1 MAAKFIQI
9 GEPAHDAERQALRF
23 LVDGLPESFTVYGNA
38 WLVERTGVIYEL
50 DAVVVAPHAVFVVEI
65 KSYRG
70 RIEGTDNDWWL
81 PEKIRSPLKLNRITS
96 QVLKSHLKHA
106 SYQAGQVWTEGLVFL
121 SATTDVGVRG
131 PASNDRVHTKKTIL
145 AALQD
150 ADFMKRLSGGRA
162 LTPSSSAERELLE
175 LFTGVQAASGKGG
188 ARPVRRVREY
198 EVVET
203 LDHHDTFTELLGRNT
218 LSGAERVLRIYS
230 TPPLST
236 QVQRDRIAERARWEA
251 QVLGRLGRSEGVL
264 TAEQPFSDESGIV
277 LPLEHFKGIT
287 LTTWVERYGPDA
299 RGKEKADL
307 RVRTELWMRIAQT
320 IDEAH
325 RQGVVH
331 RLLRP
336 DVVLVEDKQE
346 PTEVRVTGF
355 DLAKQM
361 TSDATIALSTI
372 HDDRLVYAAP
382 EVVTAF
388 SSAEPAS
395 DQFSLGAMLALVLTG
410 KPLFE
415 NTRQLMAARRL
426 MRRVRD
432 ISQRLPLSLDEAV
445 ARMVELRATDR
456 YPSLVEAIEAVRVGR
471 DPSPRV
477 QQALIPN
484 VTRAPL
490 DAENLQAGTRI
501 GSDYEIVTRLG
512 QGGMAVV
519 YAARHLV
526 SGRTRAL
533 KIARS
538 DDAAEEALRGEY
550 QVLTGLDH
558 PNIVRVIDLTKMV
571 EGRLTLVMERV
582 SGMNLRQWLAQNAA
596 PEPTAQRRL
605 AEDLIAGL
613 DYLEQKSVTHKDLKP
628 DNLLV
633 GDGRSASGGT
643 GDGQLTIIDF
653 SLAGMPED
661 APYGGTA
668 LYRDPA
674 SARWTHATDRFA
686 AALCL
691 FELYAGRHAFEGR
704 VPEPGQS
711 PIVNDDDIQPSG
723 LAAFFRKALDPVPE
737 KRFPSARAMRE
748 ALLVALGEDATAS
761 SSVPP
766 PKQIDVTTPLR
777 TSGLSTR
784 AINALA
790 RCQVHTVGQLL
801 ALPAAQV
808 RAIHAIGTKTA
819 NDIIAFQ
826 ETLLG
831 RGLEGTQAS
840 GTLEPPLLPDLCD
853 SPEPVQKL
861 ALGESMRS
869 ALAAGGL
876 PTVGAVAAATRST
889 LLGLPG
895 IGRKKLAE
903 VVEALYQ
910 FRAATDGKAQRDDGA
925 HTLDRIWELATRP
938 LTPEQ
943 RIAVER
949 VIGITGEPE
958 TQEQIAED
966 LGSNQPKISH
976 DLSKGLE
983 RIDLSALADLAGAFD
998 AVVDGF
1004 GGIVR
1009 LDEIGERFESE
1020 WPAGVVTG
1028 EGIVRVLVRVTPGRA
1043 HIFEVDGAEQPL
1055 LARPIFDRETV
1066 KAFAAEVVRL
1076 AGQWPPVEPDTARRT
1091 LAGLLPHFDGD
1102 PLALGVRICEDVEL
1116 AETGHLF
1123 IGPVDP
1129 KHSIGFVIDQT
1140 RDPIALDDLAAR
1152 VRRTFGP
1159 HTPYPDPDHLLEILR
1174 DLDCRV
1180 QGALVLPGRAGSIV
1194 AAQPLASDGLPSS
1207 LGAERSPEL
1216 VVRDMLKEAAGS
1228 RGFRMLVT
1236 PPEGHAEIG
1245 RSVAAAL
1252 QTVGDHGAKWVSFD
1266 DAFFGEHAADIKSLE
1281 RAERFVAQREA
1292 LTEAAEQTLFNLL
1305 EEHGRAGNVIVLG
1318 DTALFGLCEALDLPR
1333 RLYDETLSGS
1343 RGFWILVVPGVIHN
1357 RQPRFNEGP
1366 AMWHLEGATL
1376 PLLNPLP
1383 PVAAHL
1389 STTG

>member
-9 GEPAHDAERQALRF
+9 GEAAHDAERQAIRF
-23 LVDGLPESFTVYGNA
+23 LVEGLPETFTVYGNA
-38 WLVERTGVIYEL
+38 WLVERSGVIYEL
-50 DAVVVAPHAVFVVEI
+50 DAVIVAPHALFVVEI

-96 QVLKSHLKHA
+96 QVLKSRLKSA
-106 SYQAGQVWTEGLVFL
+106 SYQAGQVWTEGFVFL
-121 SATTDVGVRG
+121 LATTDVGVRG
-131 PASNDRVHTKKTIL
+131 PASNDRVHTRKTVL

-150 ADFMKRLSGGRA
+150 PALIERLSQGRA
-162 LTPSSSAERELLE
+162 RTSASLAERELLE
-175 LFTGVQAASGKGG
+175 LFTGAQSGP
-188 ARPVRRVREY
+188 RPVRRVREY

-230 TPPLST
+230 TPPLAT
-236 QVQRDRIAERARWEA
+236 QAQRDRIAERARWEA

-264 TAEQPFSDESGIV
+264 TADPPFSDEAGIV
-277 LPLEHFKGIT
+277 LPLEHFKGIS

-307 RVRTELWMRIAQT
+307 RIRTDLWIRIAQT
-320 IDEAH
+320 IDEVH

-336 DVVLVEDKQE
+336 DVILVEDKQD
-346 PTEVRVTGF
+346 PTEIRVTGF

-361 TSDATIALSTI
+361 TSEATISLSTI
-372 HDDRLVYAAP
+372 HDDRLVNAAP
-382 EVVTAF
+382 EVVAAF

-395 DQFSLGAMLALVLTG
+395 DQFSLGAMLALILTG

-432 ISQRLPLSLDEAV
+432 MSQRLPLSLDEAV
-445 ARMVELRATDR
+445 SKMVELRATDR
-456 YPSLVEAIEAVRVGR
+456 YPLLSEAIEAVRVGR
-471 DPSPRV
+471 DPTPRV
-477 QQALIPN
+477 QAVIPN
-484 VTRAPL
+484 VGRVAL
-490 DAENLQAGTRI
+490 DAENLQPGTRV
-501 GSDYEIVTRLG
+501 GTDYEIVTRLG

-533 KIARS
+533 KIARIEDS
-538 DDAAEEALRGEY
+538 AEEALRGEY
-550 QVLTGLDH
+550 QALTILDH

-582 SGMNLRQWLAQNAA
+582 GGVTLRQWLAQHPA

-613 DYLEQKSVTHKDLKP
+613 DYLEQKAVTHKDLKP
-628 DNLLV
+628 ENLLV
-633 GDGRSASGGT
+633 S
-643 GDGQLTIIDF
+643 DGQLTIIDF

-704 VPEPGQS
+704 VPEPGQAPS
-711 PIVNDDDIQPSG
+711 VSDEDIQPTG
-723 LAAFFRKALDPVPE
+723 LAAFFRKALDPTPE
-737 KRFPSARAMRE
+737 KRFPSARALRE
-748 ALLVALGEDATAS
+748 ALLVALGEDVSTP

-766 PKQIDVTTPLR
+766 PKEVDVTTPLR
-777 TSGLSTR
+777 LTGLSRR
-784 AINALA
+784 AMNALA
-790 RCQVHTVGQLL
+790 RCQVHTVGELL

-819 NDIIAFQ
+819 NDVILFQ
-826 ETLLG
+826 ETLLS
-831 RGLEGTQAS
+831 RGLLAS
-840 GTLEPPLLPDLCD
+840 STSTAAIEPALVPDLRD

-861 ALGESMRS
+861 PLSEALRS
-869 ALAAGGL
+869 ALAQANL
-876 PTVGAVAAATRST
+876 PTVGAVASLTRSD

-895 IGRKKLAE
+895 IGRKKLAD
-903 VVEALYQ
+903 VVEALHQ
-910 FRAATDGKAQRDDGA
+910 FRARTGGKSDLQGDGA
-925 HTLDRIWELATRP
+925 HTLDRMWELASRP
-938 LTPEQ
+938 LSEGQ
-943 RIAVER
+943 RIALER
-949 VIGITGEPE
+949 SIGITGAPE

-966 LGSNQPKISH
+966 LGKNQPQISY

-983 RIDLSALADLAGAFD
+983 RLDPAALADLTSAFD

-1009 LDEIGERFESE
+1009 LDEIGLRFESE

-1028 EGIVRVLVRVTPGRA
+1028 EGVVRLLVRVTPGRA
-1043 HIFEVDGAEQPL
+1043 QIFEVDGAEQPL
-1055 LARPIFDRETV
+1055 VARPIFDRETV

-1076 AGQWPPVEPDTARRT
+1076 AGQWPPVEPDTARRS
-1091 LAGLLPHFDGD
+1091 LAGLLPQFDGD
-1102 PLALGVRICEDVEL
+1102 PLALGVRICEDVEI

-1140 RDPIALDDLAAR
+1140 REPIALDDLAAR
-1152 VRRTFGP
+1152 VRRIFGP
-1159 HTPYPDPDHLLEILR
+1159 HTPYPDPDHLLAILR
-1174 DLDCRV
+1174 DLDCHV
-1180 QGALVLPGRAGSIV
+1180 QGQRVLSGRPGSIV
-1194 AAQPLASDGLPSS
+1194 ASPALAADALPPA

-1216 VVRDMLKEAAGS
+1216 VVRDMLKQAAGS
-1228 RGFRMLVT
+1228 RGFRMLVV
-1236 PPEGHAEIG
+1236 PPERHSEVG

-1252 QTVGDHGAKWVSFD
+1252 AGRWVSFE
-1266 DAFFGEHAADIKSLE
+1266 DAFFTEHGGDMAALE
-1281 RAERFVAQREA
+1281 RAERFVGQREA

-1305 EEHGRAGNVIVLG
+1305 EEHGRPGNVIVLG
-1318 DTALFGLCEALDLPR
+1318 DTALLGLCESLDLPR

-1343 RGFWILVVPGVIHN
+1343 RGFWVLVVPGVIHN

-1376 PLLNPLP
+1376 PLLHPLP
-1383 PVAAHL
+1383 GGAA
-1389 STTG
+1389 

>member
-1 MAAKFIQI
+1 VPARFIPV

-23 LVDGLPESFTVYGNA
+23 LVDGLPDSFTVYGNA
-38 WLVERTGVIYEL
+38 WLVERSGGIYEL

-96 QVLKSHLKHA
+96 QVLKSHLKNA

-150 ADFMKRLSGGRA
+150 ADFIKRLSGGRA

-175 LFTGVQAASGKGG
+175 LFTGVQSASGKGG
-188 ARPVRRVREY
+188 PRPVRRVREY

-203 LDHHDTFTELLGRNT
+203 LDHHDNFTELLGRNT

-230 TPPLST
+230 SPPLAT
-236 QVQRDRIAERARWEA
+236 QAQRDRIAERGRWEA

-287 LTTWVERYGPDA
+287 LITWVERNGPDA

-307 RVRTELWMRIAQT
+307 RVRTDLWMRIAQT
-320 IDEAH
+320 IDEVH

-346 PTEVRVTGF
+346 PKEVRVTGF

-415 NTRQLMAARRL
+415 NTRQLMAQRRL

-445 ARMVELRATDR
+445 AKMVELRATDR
-456 YPSLVEAIEAVRVGR
+456 YASLTEAIEAVRVGR

-477 QQALIPN
+477 QAVIPN
-484 VTRAPL
+484 VSRAPL
-490 DAENLQAGTRI
+490 DAENLQAGQRI

-538 DDAAEEALRGEY
+538 EDAAEEALRGEY
-550 QVLTGLDH
+550 NVLTGLDH

-582 SGMNLRQWLAQNAA
+582 SGMNLRQWLAQNPA

-613 DYLEQKSVTHKDLKP
+613 DYLEQKSITHKDLKP

-633 GDGRSASGGT
+633 GDGRSASGGA

-653 SLAGMPED
+653 SLAAMSED

-704 VPEPGQS
+704 VPEPGQA
-711 PIVNDDDIQPSG
+711 PIVSDDDIQPTG
-723 LAAFFRKALDPVPE
+723 LAAFFKKALDPTPE

-748 ALLVALGEDATAS
+748 ALLVALGEDNTSAS
-761 SSVPP
+761 SSLPP
-766 PKQIDVTTPLR
+766 PKEIDATTPLR
-777 TSGLSTR
+777 LTGLSRR

-790 RCQVHTVGQLL
+790 RCQVQTIGELL

-826 ETLLG
+826 ETLLS
-831 RGLEGTQAS
+831 RGLS
-840 GTLEPPLLPDLCD
+840 GAGATTATREPPLVPDLCD
-853 SPEPVQKL
+853 SPEPVEKL
-861 ALGESMRS
+861 PLGEALRS
-869 ALAAGGL
+869 ALAQAEL
-876 PTVGAVAAATRST
+876 PTVGAVASLTRSE

-903 VVEALYQ
+903 VVEALHQ
-910 FRAATDGKAQRDDGA
+910 FRAVTDGFGSGKSSGQNDGA
-925 HTLDRIWELATRP
+925 HTLDRMWELASRP
-938 LTPEQ
+938 LSDSQ

-949 VIGITGEPE
+949 SIGVTTAIGGEPE
-958 TQEQIAED
+958 TQEQIASD
-966 LGSNQPKISH
+966 LGKNQPQISN

-983 RIDLSALADLAGAFD
+983 RLDRSAFAELTSAFD
-998 AVVDGF
+998 MVIDGF
-1004 GGIVR
+1004 GGLVR
-1009 LDEIGERFESE
+1009 LDEIGQRFEGE

-1028 EGIVRVLVRVTPGRA
+1028 EGIVRLLVRVTAGRA
-1043 HIFEVDGAEQPL
+1043 QIFEVDGAEQPL
-1055 LARPIFDRETV
+1055 VARPIFDRETV

-1102 PLALGVRICEDVEL
+1102 PLALGVRICEDVEI

-1129 KHSIGFVIDQT
+1129 KHSIGFVIEQA
-1140 RDPIALDDLAAR
+1140 REPLQLEDLAVR
-1152 VRRTFGP
+1152 VRRIFGP
-1159 HTPYPDPDHLLEILR
+1159 HTPYPDPDHLLAILR

-1194 AAQPLASDGLPSS
+1194 AAQPLTADELPSS
-1207 LGAERSPEL
+1207 FGAERSPEL

-1236 PPEGHAEIG
+1236 PPESHAEIG

-1252 QTVGDHGAKWVSFD
+1252 GGKWVSFD
-1266 DAFFGEHAADIKSLE
+1266 DSFFAEHAGDIQSLE

-1292 LTEAAEQTLFNLL
+1292 LTEAADKTLFNLL
-1305 EEHGRAGNVIVLG
+1305 EEHGRPGNVIVLG

-1357 RQPRFNEGP
+1357 RQPRFNEGAP
-1366 AMWHLEGATL
+1366 MWHLEGATL
-1376 PLLNPLP
+1376 PLLHPLP
-1383 PVAAHL
+1383 GGAA
-1389 STTG
+1389 

>member
-1 MAAKFIQI
+1 MAAKFVQI

-23 LVDGLPESFTVYGNA
+23 LVDGLPATYTVYGNA
-38 WLVERTGVIYEL
+38 WLVERSGVVYEL
-50 DAVVVAPHAVFVVEI
+50 DAVVVAPHAIFVVEI

-81 PEKIRSPLKLNRITS
+81 PEKIRSPLKLNRVTAQI
-96 QVLKSHLKHA
+96 LKSHLKNT
-106 SYQAGQVWTEGLVFL
+106 SYQAAQVWSEGLVFL

-131 PASNDRVHTKKTIL
+131 PASSDRVHTRKTIL

-150 ADFMKRLSGGRA
+150 PEFLRRLSGGRA
-162 LTPSSSAERELLE
+162 LTPSSNAERELLE
-175 LFTGVQAASGKGG
+175 LFTGVQSGP
-188 ARPVRRVREY
+188 RPVRRVREY

-203 LDHHDTFTELLGRNT
+203 LDHHDTFTELLGKNA
-218 LSGAERVLRIYS
+218 LSGAERLLRIYRV
-230 TPPLST
+230 PPLATPS
-236 QVQRDRIAERARWEA
+236 QRDRITERARWEA

-264 TAEQPFSDESGIV
+264 TADPPFSDEAGIV
-277 LPLEHFKGIT
+277 LPLEYFKGIT
-287 LTTWVERYGPDA
+287 LTTWVERYGPDT

-307 RVRTELWMRIAQT
+307 RVRTDLWMRIAQT
-320 IDEAH
+320 LDEVH

-346 PTEVRVTGF
+346 PTDVRVTGF

-361 TSDATIALSTI
+361 MSDTTVSLTTI
-372 HDDRLVYAAP
+372 HDERLVCAAP

-395 DQFSLGAMLALVLTG
+395 DQFSLGAMLALLLTG
-410 KPLFE
+410 QTLFE
-415 NTRQLMAARRL
+415 NTRHLMAQRRL

-432 ISQRLPLSLDEAV
+432 IAQRIPLSLDEAV
-445 ARMVELRATDR
+445 AKMVELRATDR
-456 YPSLVEAIEAVRVGR
+456 YASLTDAIDAVRYGR

-477 QQALIPN
+477 QTVISHIG
-484 VTRAPL
+484 RSPL
-490 DAENLQAGTRI
+490 DADNLTAGQRV

-538 DDAAEEALRGEY
+538 EDAAEEALRGEY
-550 QVLTGLDH
+550 SALVALDH

-582 SGMNLRQWLAQNAA
+582 GGVNLRQWLAQNPASA
-596 PEPTAQRRL
+596 PTTQRRL

-633 GDGRSASGGT
+633 A
-643 GDGQLTIIDF
+643 DGQLTIIDF
-653 SLAGMPED
+653 SLAAMPED
-661 APYGGTA
+661 AAYGGTA

-674 SARWTHATDRFA
+674 SARWTHSTDRFA

-704 VPEPGQS
+704 VPEPGQP

-723 LAAFFRKALDPVPE
+723 LVAFFRKALDPTPE

-748 ALLVALGEDATAS
+748 ALLVALGEDTTVS
-761 SSVPP
+761 TSVP

-777 TSGLSTR
+777 TSGLSSR
-784 AINALA
+784 AVNALA
-790 RCQVHTVGQLL
+790 RCQVHNVGQLL

-826 ETLLG
+826 ETLLE
-831 RGLEGTQAS
+831 RGLAGTQAR
-840 GTLEPPLLPDLCD
+840 GNLEPPLLPELSH
-853 SPEPVQKL
+853 SPEPLQKL
-861 ALGESMRS
+861 AIGDAMRS

-876 PTVGAVAAATRST
+876 ATVGAVATATRSA

-895 IGRKKLAE
+895 IGRKRLAD

-910 FRAATDGKAQRDDGA
+910 FRASTQGSGARDDGA
-925 HTLDRIWELATRP
+925 HTLDRIWELAARP
-938 LTPEQ
+938 LTSEQ
-943 RIAVER
+943 RLAVER
-949 VIGITGEPE
+949 VVGITGEPE
-958 TQEQIAED
+958 VQDQVAED
-966 LGSNQPKISH
+966 LGTNPTKISH
-976 DLSKGLE
+976 DVSKGLE
-983 RIDLSALADLAGAFD
+983 RLDLSALADLTVTFD
-998 AVVDGF
+998 GLVDGF
-1004 GGIVR
+1004 GGVVR
-1009 LDEIGERFESE
+1009 LDEIGERFETE
-1020 WPAGVVTG
+1020 WPAGIVTG
-1028 EGIVRVLVRVTPGRA
+1028 EGVVRLLVRVTPGRA
-1043 HIFEVDGAEQPL
+1043 HLLDVGDTAQPV
-1055 LARPIFDRETV
+1055 LARPTFDRDTLR
-1066 KAFAAEVVRL
+1066 AFAAAVARL
-1076 AGQWPPVEPDTARRT
+1076 AAQWPPVEPDTARRT
-1091 LAGLLPHFDGD
+1091 LAGLLPHFGGD
-1102 PLALGVRICEDVEL
+1102 PLALGVRICDDVEVT
-1116 AETGHLF
+1116 ETGHLF
-1123 IGPVDP
+1123 VGPLDP
-1129 KHSIGFVIDQT
+1129 KQSIGFVLDQV
-1140 RDPIALDDLAAR
+1140 RSSVALDELAAR
-1152 VRRTFGP
+1152 VRRVFGP
-1159 HTPYPDPDHLLEILR
+1159 HTPYPDPDHLMAVLS

-1180 QGALVLPGRAGSIV
+1180 QGSLVIPGYARSIRAPS
-1194 AAQPLASDGLPSS
+1194 PLAGDELPSTFGS
-1207 LGAERSPEL
+1207 ERSPEV

-1236 PPEGHAEIG
+1236 PADTHAEIG

-1252 QTVGDHGAKWVSFD
+1252 GGTWVSFD
-1266 DAFFGEHAADIKSLE
+1266 DAFFGQHAADIKSLE

-1292 LTEAAEQTLFNLL
+1292 LTEAAEATLFDLL
-1305 EEHGRAGNVIVLG
+1305 EEHGRPGNVIVLG

-1343 RGFWILVVPGVIHN
+1343 RGFWVLVVPGVIHN

-1383 PVAAHL
+1383 PATAHT

>member
-1 MAAKFIQI
+1 MVAKFIQI

-23 LVDGLPESFTVYGNA
+23 LVEGLPESFTVYGNA
-38 WLVERTGVIYEL
+38 WLVERSGVVYEL
-50 DAVVVAPHAVFVVEI
+50 DAVVVGPHAVFVVEI

-96 QVLKSHLKHA
+96 QVLKSHLKNA

-121 SATTDVGVRG
+121 STTTDVGVRG

-150 ADFMKRLSGGRA
+150 AEFITRLSGGRA
-162 LTPSSSAERELLE
+162 LAPSSSAERELLE
-175 LFTGVQAASGKGG
+175 LFTGAQSGP
-188 ARPVRRVREY
+188 RPVRRVREY

-203 LDHHDTFTELLGRNT
+203 LDHHDTFTELLGKNA

-230 TPPLST
+230 TPPLAT

-307 RVRTELWMRIAQT
+307 RARTDLWMRIART
-320 IDEAH
+320 IDEVH

-361 TSDATIALSTI
+361 TSDATISLTTI
-372 HDDRLVYAAP
+372 HDDRLVNAAP
-382 EVVTAF
+382 EVVAAF

-395 DQFSLGAMLALVLTG
+395 DQFSLGAMLALILTG

-415 NTRQLMAARRL
+415 NTRQLMAQRRL

-456 YPSLVEAIEAVRVGR
+456 YPSLAEAIEAVRVGR

-477 QQALIPN
+477 QALIPN
-484 VTRAPL
+484 VSRAPL
-490 DAENLQAGTRI
+490 DADNLQAGTRV

-538 DDAAEEALRGEY
+538 EDAAEEALRGEY
-550 QVLTGLDH
+550 QALTALDH

-582 SGMNLRQWLAQNAA
+582 SGVNLRQWLAQVAASGHA
-596 PEPTAQRRL
+596 PEPTVQRRL

-613 DYLEQKSVTHKDLKP
+613 DYLEQKSITHKDLKP

-633 GDGRSASGGT
+633 A
-643 GDGQLTIIDF
+643 DGQLTIIDF
-653 SLAGMPED
+653 SLAAMPED

-704 VPEPGQS
+704 VPEPGQMPS
-711 PIVNDDDIQPSG
+711 ASEDDIQPSG
-723 LAAFFRKALDPVPE
+723 LAAFFRKALDPTPE

-748 ALLVALGEDATAS
+748 ALLVALGEDTTAS
-761 SSVPP
+761 SSIPP
-766 PKQIDVTTPLR
+766 PKEIDATTPLR
-777 TSGLSTR
+777 TTGLSTR

-808 RAIHAIGTKTA
+808 RAIHAIGSKTA

-826 ETLLG
+826 DTLLG
-831 RGLEGTQAS
+831 RGLEGTVA
-840 GTLEPPLLPDLCD
+840 TAAIEPPLLPDLCD
-853 SPEPVQKL
+853 SPEPVHKL
-861 ALGESMRS
+861 PLGEALRS
-869 ALAAGGL
+869 ALAQADL
-876 PTVGAVAAATRST
+876 PTVGAVASLTRSA

-903 VVEALYQ
+903 VVEALHQ
-910 FRAATDGKAQRDDGA
+910 FRAHTDGKAGGSGDGA
-925 HTLDRIWELATRP
+925 HTLDRIWALASRP
-938 LTPEQ
+938 LNEGQ

-949 VIGITGEPE
+949 SIGLTGEPE
-958 TQEQIAED
+958 TQEQIAEN
-966 LGSNQPKISH
+966 LGKNQPQISN

-983 RIDLSALADLAGAFD
+983 RLDFSALADLSSAFD
-998 AVVDGF
+998 VVVDGF

-1009 LDEIGERFESE
+1009 LDDIGQRFESE

-1028 EGIVRVLVRVTPGRA
+1028 AGIVRLLVRVTPGRA
-1043 HIFEVDGAEQPL
+1043 HIFEVDGADQPL
-1055 LARPIFDRETV
+1055 VARPIFDRETV

-1076 AGQWPPVEPDTARRT
+1076 AGQWPPVEPDSARRT
-1091 LAGLLPHFDGD
+1091 LARLLPHFDGD
-1102 PLALGVRICEDVEL
+1102 PLALGVRICEDVEI
-1116 AETGHLF
+1116 AETGQLF
-1123 IGPVDP
+1123 IGPIDP
-1129 KHSIGFVIDQT
+1129 KQSIDFVIDQT
-1140 RDPIALDDLAAR
+1140 REPIALEDLAVR
-1152 VRRTFGP
+1152 VRRIFGP
-1159 HTPYPDPDHLLEILR
+1159 HTPYPDPDHLLSILR

-1180 QGALVLPGRAGSIV
+1180 QGALVLPGRAGSI
-1194 AAQPLASDGLPSS
+1194 LATPALTGDDLPIS
-1207 LGAERSPEL
+1207 LGAERSPEI
-1216 VVRDMLKEAAGS
+1216 VVRDMLKEAASS

-1236 PPEGHAEIG
+1236 PPESHADIG

-1252 QTVGDHGAKWVSFD
+1252 AANWVSFD
-1266 DAFFGEHAADIKSLE
+1266 DAFFSEHSADIKSLE

-1305 EEHGRAGNVIVLG
+1305 EEHGRPGNVIVLG

-1357 RQPRFNEGP
+1357 RQPRFNEGS

-1383 PVAAHL
+1383 RGVA
-1389 STTG
+1389 

>member
-23 LVDGLPESFTVYGNA
+23 LVEGLPESFTVYGNA
-38 WLVERTGVIYEL
+38 WLVERSGVVYEL
-50 DAVVVAPHAVFVVEI
+50 DTVVVAPHAIFVVEI

-96 QVLKSHLKHA
+96 QVLKSHLKNA

-131 PASNDRVHTKKTIL
+131 PASNDRVHTRKTIL

-150 ADFMKRLSGGRA
+150 PELIKRMSGGRA
-162 LTPSSSAERELLE
+162 LMPSSNAERELLE
-175 LFTGVQAASGKGG
+175 LFTGAQSGP
-188 ARPVRRVREY
+188 RPVRRVREY

-203 LDHHDTFTELLGRNT
+203 FEHHDTFTELLGKNT

-230 TPPLST
+230 VPPLAT
-236 QVQRDRIAERARWEA
+236 QTQRDRISERARWEA

-264 TAEQPFSDESGIV
+264 TADPPFSDEAGIV

-299 RGKEKADL
+299 RGKEKAEL
-307 RVRTELWMRIAQT
+307 RVRSDLWIRIAQT
-320 IDEAH
+320 IDEVH

-361 TSDATIALSTI
+361 TSDATISLTTI

-415 NTRQLMAARRL
+415 NTRQLMAQRRL

-445 ARMVELRATDR
+445 AKMVELRATDR
-456 YPSLVEAIEAVRVGR
+456 YATLAEAIEAVRIGR

-477 QQALIPN
+477 QALIQN
-484 VTRAPL
+484 VGRAQL
-490 DAENLQAGTRI
+490 DADNLQAGQRI

-538 DDAAEEALRGEY
+538 EDAAEEALRGEY
-550 QVLTGLDH
+550 TVLTGLDH

-582 SGMNLRQWLAQNAA
+582 SGMNLRQWFAQHPA
-596 PEPTAQRRL
+596 PEPTTQRRL

-633 GDGRSASGGT
+633 SDGR
-643 GDGQLTIIDF
+643 LTIIDF
-653 SLAGMPED
+653 SLASMPED

-668 LYRDPA
+668 LYRDSA

-704 VPEPGQS
+704 VPEPGQA
-711 PIVNDDDIQPSG
+711 PIVADDDIQPTG
-723 LAAFFRKALDPVPE
+723 LAAFFRKALEPTPE

-748 ALLVALGEDATAS
+748 ALLVALGEDTTTA

-766 PKQIDVTTPLR
+766 PKQIDATTPLR

-801 ALPAAQV
+801 ALPDAQV

-826 ETLLG
+826 ETLRG
-831 RGLEGTQAS
+831 RGLEGTESA
-840 GTLEPPLLPDLCD
+840 GTLEPPLLPDLCS

-861 ALGESMRS
+861 PLGETLRS

-876 PTVGAVAAATRST
+876 PTVGAVASVTRSA
-889 LLGLPG
+889 LLALPG
-895 IGRKKLAE
+895 IGRKRLAE

-910 FRAATDGKAQRDDGA
+910 FRAYTEGKATGGDDGA
-925 HTLDRIWELATRP
+925 HTLDRVWELATRP

-958 TQEQIAED
+958 TQEQIADD
-966 LGSNQPKISH
+966 LGTNQPKVSH
-976 DLSKGLE
+976 DVSKGLE
-983 RIDLSALADLAGAFD
+983 RMDLSALADLTSAFD

-1004 GGIVR
+1004 GGLVR
-1009 LDEIGERFESE
+1009 LDEIGQRFESE

-1028 EGIVRVLVRVTPGRA
+1028 EGIVRVIVRVTPGRA
-1043 HIFEVDGAEQPL
+1043 HIFEVDGAEQPIV
-1055 LARPIFDRETV
+1055 ARPIFDRDTV

-1102 PLALGVRICEDVEL
+1102 PLALGVRICEDVEI

-1129 KHSIGFVIDQT
+1129 KHSIGFVLDQA
-1140 RDPIALDDLAAR
+1140 REPLQLEDLAVR
-1152 VRRTFGP
+1152 VRRIFGP
-1159 HTPYPDPDHLLEILR
+1159 HTPYPDPDHLLAILR

-1194 AAQPLASDGLPSS
+1194 AAQPLAADELPNSF
-1207 LGAERSPEL
+1207 GAERSPEL

-1245 RSVAAAL
+1245 RSVSAAL
-1252 QTVGDHGAKWVSFD
+1252 GGKWLSFD
-1266 DAFFGEHAADIKSLE
+1266 DAFFGEHSADIKSLE

-1305 EEHGRAGNVIVLG
+1305 EEYGRPGNVIVLG

-1357 RQPRFNEGP
+1357 RQPRFNEGS

-1376 PLLNPLP
+1376 PLLHPLP
-1383 PVAAHL
+1383 
-1389 STTG
+1389 G

>member
-23 LVDGLPESFTVYGNA
+23 LVEGLPEAFTVYGNA
-38 WLVERTGVIYEL
+38 WLVERSGVVYEL
-50 DAVVVAPHAVFVVEI
+50 DAVVVAPHAIFVVEI

-96 QVLKSHLKHA
+96 QVLKSHLKNA

-131 PASNDRVHTKKTIL
+131 PASNDRVHTRKTIL

-150 ADFMKRLSGGRA
+150 QALIDRLSQGRA
-162 LTPSSSAERELLE
+162 RTPASLAERELLE
-175 LFTGVQAASGKGG
+175 LFTGVQSGP
-188 ARPVRRVREY
+188 RPVRRVREY

-230 TPPLST
+230 TPPLAT
-236 QVQRDRIAERARWEA
+236 QAQRDRVAERARWEA

-264 TAEQPFSDESGIV
+264 TADPPFSDEAGIV
-277 LPLEHFKGIT
+277 LPLEYFKGVT

-307 RVRTELWMRIAQT
+307 RVRTDLWMRIART
-320 IDEAH
+320 IDEVH

-336 DVVLVEDKQE
+336 DVVLVEDKQD

-361 TSDATIALSTI
+361 TTDATISLTTV

-410 KPLFE
+410 KPLFD

-445 ARMVELRATDR
+445 AKMVELRATDR
-456 YPSLVEAIEAVRVGR
+456 YPSLAEAIEAVRVGR

-477 QQALIPN
+477 QTVIPN
-484 VTRAPL
+484 VGRVPL
-490 DAENLQAGTRI
+490 DADNLQPGVRI
-501 GSDYEIVTRLG
+501 GTDYEIVTRLG

-533 KIARS
+533 KIARTA
-538 DDAAEEALRGEY
+538 DAAEDALRGEY

-582 SGMNLRQWLAQNAA
+582 GGVNLRQWLAQHPG

-633 GDGRSASGGT
+633 S
-643 GDGQLTIIDF
+643 DGQLTIIDF
-653 SLAGMPED
+653 SLAAMPED

-704 VPEPGQS
+704 VPEPGQAPS
-711 PIVNDDDIQPSG
+711 IADDDIQPTG
-723 LAAFFRKALDPVPE
+723 LAAFFRKALDPTPE

-748 ALLVALGEDATAS
+748 ALLVALGEDVPTS
-761 SSVPP
+761 SSAPP
-766 PKQIDVTTPLR
+766 PKQLDVTTPLR
-777 TSGLSTR
+777 ITGLSRR
-784 AINALA
+784 AINTLA
-790 RCQVHTVGQLL
+790 RCQVHTVGELL

-826 ETLLG
+826 ETLLA
-831 RGLEGTQAS
+831 RGLSAS
-840 GTLEPPLLPDLCD
+840 STSTAAIEPPLVPDLCD

-861 ALGESMRS
+861 PLSEALRS
-869 ALAAGGL
+869 ALAQADL
-876 PTVGAVAAATRST
+876 PTVGAVASLTRSE
-889 LLGLPG
+889 LLELPG
-895 IGRKKLAE
+895 IGRKKLAD
-903 VVEALYQ
+903 VVEALHQ
-910 FRAATDGKAQRDDGA
+910 FRARTIDKGGGQGDGA
-925 HTLDRIWELATRP
+925 HTLDRIWELASRP
-938 LTPEQ
+938 LSEGQ

-949 VIGITGEPE
+949 SIGITGSPE

-966 LGSNQPKISH
+966 LGKNQPQISY

-983 RIDLSALADLAGAFD
+983 RIDLAALADLTGAFD

-1009 LDEIGERFESE
+1009 LDEIGQRFESE
-1020 WPAGVVTG
+1020 WPAGIVTG
-1028 EGIVRVLVRVTPGRA
+1028 EGVVRLLVRVTPGRA
-1043 HIFEVDGAEQPL
+1043 QIFEVDGAEQPL
-1055 LARPIFDRETV
+1055 VARPIFDRETV

-1102 PLALGVRICEDVEL
+1102 PLALGVRICEDVEI

-1123 IGPVDP
+1123 IGPIDP
-1129 KHSIGFVIDQT
+1129 KHSIGFIIDQT
-1140 RDPIALDDLAAR
+1140 REPVALEDLAAR
-1152 VRRTFGP
+1152 VRRIFGAR
-1159 HTPYPDPDHLLEILR
+1159 TPYPNPDHLLAILR

-1180 QGALVLPGRAGSIV
+1180 QGQFVLPGRAGSIV
-1194 AAQPLASDGLPSS
+1194 ASPALAADDLPSA

-1216 VVRDMLKEAAGS
+1216 VVQDMLKEAARS

-1236 PPEGHAEIG
+1236 PPERHAEVG

-1252 QTVGDHGAKWVSFD
+1252 SGRWVSFE
-1266 DAFFGEHAADIKSLE
+1266 DAFFSEHGSELAALE
-1281 RAERFVAQREA
+1281 RAERFVGQREA
-1292 LTEAAEQTLFNLL
+1292 LTEAAEHTLFNLL
-1305 EEHGRAGNVIVLG
+1305 EEHGRPGNVIVLG
-1318 DTALFGLCEALDLPR
+1318 DTSLFGLCESLDLPR

-1343 RGFWILVVPGVIHN
+1343 RGFWVLVVPGVIHN

-1383 PVAAHL
+1383 
-1389 STTG
+1389 G

>member
-9 GEPAHDAERQALRF
+9 GESAHDAERQALRF
-23 LVDGLPESFTVYGNA
+23 LVEGLTEAFTVYGNA
-38 WLVERTGVIYEL
+38 WLVERSGVVYEL

-81 PEKIRSPLKLNRITS
+81 PEKIRSPLKLNRTTS
-96 QVLKSHLKHA
+96 QVLKSHLKNA

-131 PASNDRVHTKKTIL
+131 PASNDRIHTRKTIL

-150 ADFMKRLSGGRA
+150 PAFITRLSGGRS

-175 LFTGVQAASGKGG
+175 LFTGVQGG
-188 ARPVRRVREY
+188 PRPVRRVREY
-198 EVVET
+198 EVIET

-230 TPPLST
+230 TPPLAT
-236 QVQRDRIAERARWEA
+236 QAQRDRIAERARWEA

-287 LTTWVERYGPDA
+287 LTTWVERYGPDV
-299 RGKEKADL
+299 RGKERADL
-307 RVRTELWMRIAQT
+307 RVRTDLWMRLAHT
-320 IDEAH
+320 IDEVH

-346 PTEVRVTGF
+346 PTEIRVTGF

-361 TSDATIALSTI
+361 TSDATISLTTI
-372 HDDRLVYAAP
+372 HDDRLVFAAP

-395 DQFSLGAMLALVLTG
+395 DQFSLGAILALILTG
-410 KPLFE
+410 RPLFE
-415 NTRQLMAARRL
+415 NTRELMAAGRL

-432 ISQRLPLSLDEAV
+432 VSQRLPLSLDEAV
-445 ARMVELRATDR
+445 ARMIERRATDR
-456 YPSLVEAIEAVRVGR
+456 YPTLAEAITAVRVGR
-471 DPSPRV
+471 DPSPRM
-477 QQALIPN
+477 QQALLPIAGR
-484 VTRAPL
+484 TPL
-490 DAENLQAGTRI
+490 DADNLQAGTRI

-538 DDAAEEALRGEY
+538 EDAAEEALRGEY
-550 QVLTGLDH
+550 QVLAGLDH

-582 SGMNLRQWLAQNAA
+582 SGMTLRQWLAQNPA
-596 PEPTAQRRL
+596 PEPNAQRRL
-605 AEDLIAGL
+605 AEDLIAGI
-613 DYLEQKSVTHKDLKP
+613 DYLERTSVTHKDLKP

-633 GDGRSASGGT
+633 S
-643 GDGQLTIIDF
+643 DGQLTIIDF
-653 SLAGMPED
+653 SLAAMPED
-661 APYGGTA
+661 ASYGGTA
-668 LYRDPA
+668 LYRDP
-674 SARWTHATDRFA
+674 SSVRWTHATDRFA

-691 FELYAGRHAFEGR
+691 FELYAGRHAFDGR
-704 VPEPGQS
+704 VPEPGQAPNVS
-711 PIVNDDDIQPSG
+711 EDDIQPTG
-723 LAAFFRKALDPVPE
+723 LAAFFRKALDSTPE
-737 KRFPSARAMRE
+737 KRFPSARTMRE
-748 ALLVALGEDATAS
+748 ALLIALGEDTTPT
-761 SSVPP
+761 SVETLPR
-766 PKQIDVTTPLR
+766 QIDATTPLR
-777 TSGLSTR
+777 TTGLSTR
-784 AINALA
+784 AIKTLA
-790 RCQVHTVGQLL
+790 RCQVNTVGQLL
-801 ALPAAQV
+801 SLPVAQI

-819 NDIIAFQ
+819 NEIIAFQ
-826 ETLLG
+826 ETLTS
-831 RGLEGTQAS
+831 RGLEGTSTSTA
-840 GTLEPPLLPDLCD
+840 TIEPPLVPDLSN

-861 ALGESMRS
+861 PLSDALLS
-869 ALAAGGL
+869 ALAQGGL
-876 PTVGAVAAATRST
+876 PTVGAVAALTRSE

-903 VVEALYQ
+903 VVEALHQ
-910 FRAATDGKAQRDDGA
+910 FRARTEGKSGGAEGGA
-925 HTLDRIWELATRP
+925 HTLDRMWELASRP
-938 LTPEQ
+938 LSDGQ

-949 VIGITGEPE
+949 TIGITGAPE
-958 TQEQIAED
+958 TQEHIAGD
-966 LGSNQPKISH
+966 LGKTQWQIGQ
-976 DLSKGLE
+976 DLSRGLE
-983 RIDLSALADLAGAFD
+983 RLDLTALADLTNAFD

-1004 GGIVR
+1004 GGLVR
-1009 LDEIGERFESE
+1009 LDEVGQRFETE
-1020 WPAGVVTG
+1020 WPAGIVTG
-1028 EGIVRVLVRVTPGRA
+1028 EGIVRLLVRVTPGRA
-1043 HIFEVDGAEQPL
+1043 NLLEIGGAEQPVV
-1055 LARPIFDRETV
+1055 ARPIFDRDTV

-1091 LAGLLPHFDGD
+1091 LAGLLPHFGGD
-1102 PLALGVRICEDVEL
+1102 PLALGVRICDDVEI

-1129 KHSIGFVIDQT
+1129 KQSIGFIIDQAREPVT
-1140 RDPIALDDLAAR
+1140 LDDLAVR
-1152 VRRTFGP
+1152 VRRVFGL
-1159 HTPYPDPDHLLEILR
+1159 HTPYPDQDSLLAILH

-1180 QGALVLPGRAGSIV
+1180 QGTDVLPGRAGSIV
-1194 AAQPLASDGLPSS
+1194 AAQPLTADELPSGF
-1207 LGAERSPEL
+1207 GAERSPEL

-1236 PPEGHAEIG
+1236 PPEDHGEIA
-1245 RSVAAAL
+1245 RSVPAAL
-1252 QTVGDHGAKWVSFD
+1252 GGKWVSFD
-1266 DAFFGEHAADIKSLE
+1266 DAFFAEHAADIKSLE

-1305 EEHGRAGNVIVLG
+1305 EEHGRPGNVIVLG

-1343 RGFWILVVPGVIHN
+1343 RGFWVLVVPGVIHN

-1376 PLLNPLP
+1376 PLLNPL
-1383 PVAAHL
+1383 
-1389 STTG
+1389 SG

>member
-1 MAAKFIQI
+1 MAAQFIPI

-23 LVDGLPESFTVYGNA
+23 LVEGLPSTYTVYGNA
-38 WLVERTGVIYEL
+38 WLVERSGVVYEI
-50 DAVVVAPHAVFVVEI
+50 DATVVAPHALFVVEI

-70 RIEGTDNDWWL
+70 RIEGTDSDWWL
-81 PEKIRSPLKLNRITS
+81 PEKIRSPLKLNRLTA
-96 QVLKSHLKHA
+96 QVLKTHLRAA

-121 SATTDVGVRG
+121 SATTDAGVRG
-131 PASNDRVHTKKTIL
+131 PASNDRVHTRKTIL

-150 ADFMKRLSGGRA
+150 ETLVERLSQGRA
-162 LTPSSSAERELLE
+162 RTPASLAERELLE
-175 LFTGVQAASGKGG
+175 LFTGAQAGP
-188 ARPVRRVREY
+188 RPVRRVREY
-198 EVVET
+198 ELVET
-203 LDHHDTFTELLGRNT
+203 LEHHDTFTELLGRNT

-230 TPPLST
+230 TPPLAT
-236 QVQRDRIAERARWEA
+236 QAQRDRVAERARWEA

-264 TAEQPFSDESGIV
+264 TADPPFSDEAGIV
-277 LPLEHFKGIT
+277 LPLEHFQGIT
-287 LTTWVERYGPDA
+287 LTTWLSRYGPDA

-307 RVRTELWMRIAQT
+307 RARTDLWMRIART
-320 IDEAH
+320 LDEVH

-336 DVVLVEDKQE
+336 DVVLVEDRQE

-361 TSDATIALSTI
+361 TSDATISLTTV

-382 EVVTAF
+382 EVVAAF

-415 NTRQLMAARRL
+415 NTRQLMAAGRL

-432 ISQRLPLSLDEAV
+432 LSQRIPLSLDEAV
-445 ARMVELRATDR
+445 TKMVELRAPDR
-456 YPSLVEAIEAVRVGR
+456 YPSLAEAVEAVRVGR

-477 QQALIPN
+477 QGLIPN
-484 VTRAPL
+484 AGRAPL
-490 DAENLQAGTRI
+490 DADNLQPGTRL
-501 GSDYEIVTRLG
+501 GTDYEVVSRLG

-526 SGRTRAL
+526 SGGTRAL
-533 KIARS
+533 KIARAEH
-538 DDAAEEALRGEY
+538 AAEEALRGEY
-550 QVLTGLDH
+550 QVLKGLDH
-558 PNIVRVIDLTKMV
+558 PNVVRAIDLTKMV

-582 SGMNLRQWLAQNAA
+582 GGENLRQWLAQHPA
-596 PEPTAQRRL
+596 PEPTTQRRL

-633 GDGRSASGGT
+633 SDGR
-643 GDGQLTIIDF
+643 LTLIDF
-653 SLAGMPED
+653 SLAAMPED

-704 VPEPGQS
+704 VPEPGQAPS
-711 PIVNDDDIQPSG
+711 VSDDDIQPTG
-723 LAAFFRKALDPVPE
+723 LAAFFRKALDPTAE

-748 ALLVALGEDATAS
+748 ALLVALGEDVSPS
-761 SSVPP
+761 SPVPP
-766 PKQIDVTTPLR
+766 PEQLDVTTPLR
-777 TSGLSTR
+777 LTGLSRR

-790 RCQVHTVGQLL
+790 RCRVYTVGELL

-808 RAIHAIGTKTA
+808 RAIHAIGTRTA

-826 ETLLG
+826 QTLLA
-831 RGLEGTQAS
+831 RGLSAS
-840 GTLEPPLLPDLCD
+840 STSTAAVEPPLVPDLCD

-861 ALGESMRS
+861 PLGEALCS
-869 ALAAGGL
+869 ALAQADL
-876 PTVGAVAAATRST
+876 PTVGAVASLTRSG
-889 LLGLPG
+889 LLGLAG
-895 IGRKKLAE
+895 IGRKKLAD
-903 VVEALYQ
+903 VVEALHQ
-910 FRAATDGKAQRDDGA
+910 FRARTFDQGGRGDAGA
-925 HTLDRIWELATRP
+925 HTLDRAWELASRP
-938 LTPEQ
+938 LNDGQ

-949 VIGITGEPE
+949 SVGITGAPE
-958 TQEQIAED
+958 TQEEIAAD
-966 LGSNQPKISH
+966 LGKSQSQISH
-976 DLSKGLE
+976 DLSRGLE
-983 RIDLSALADLAGAFD
+983 RLDLGALADLASAFD

-1009 LDEIGERFESE
+1009 LGEIGQRFESE

-1028 EGIVRVLVRVTPGRA
+1028 QGVVRLLVRVTPGRA
-1043 HIFEVDGAEQPL
+1043 HIFEVDGADQPL
-1055 LARPIFDRETV
+1055 VARPIFDRETV
-1066 KAFAAEVVRL
+1066 KAFAGEVLRI

-1102 PLALGVRICEDVEL
+1102 PLALGVRICEDVEI

-1123 IGPVDP
+1123 IGPIEP
-1129 KHSIGFVIDQT
+1129 RHSIGFVIDQA
-1140 RDPIALDDLAAR
+1140 REPIALEDLAAR
-1152 VRRTFGP
+1152 VRRIFGP
-1159 HTPYPDPDHLLEILR
+1159 RTQYPDPDHLLALLGE
-1174 DLDCRV
+1174 LDCRV
-1180 QGALVLPGRAGSIV
+1180 QGQRVLPGRAGSIV
-1194 AAQPLASDGLPSS
+1194 ASAALAADDLPSA
-1207 LGAERSPEL
+1207 LGAERSPEV
-1216 VVRDMLKEAAGS
+1216 VVRDMLREAAGS

-1236 PPEGHAEIG
+1236 PPERHAEVG

-1252 QTVGDHGAKWVSFD
+1252 PGRWVSFE
-1266 DAFFGEHAADIKSLE
+1266 DAFFTEHGSDMAALE

-1305 EEHGRAGNVIVLG
+1305 EEYGRPGNVVVLG
-1318 DTALFGLCEALDLPR
+1318 DTALLGLCESLDLPR

-1343 RGFWILVVPGVIHN
+1343 RGFWVLVVPGVIHN

-1383 PVAAHL
+1383 
-1389 STTG
+1389 G

>member
-1 MAAKFIQI
+1 MAARFIPV
-9 GEPAHDAERQALRF
+9 GEAAHDAERQALRF
-23 LVDGLPESFTVYGNA
+23 LVEGLPANYTVYGNA
-38 WLVERTGVIYEL
+38 WLVERTGVVYEL
-50 DAVVVAPHAVFVVEI
+50 DAIVVAPHAIFVIEI

-96 QVLKSHLKHA
+96 QVLKSHLKNA
-106 SYQAGQVWTEGLVFL
+106 SFQAGQVWTEGLVFL

-131 PASNDRVHTKKTIL
+131 PGSNDRVHTRKTIL
-145 AALQD
+145 VALQD
-150 ADFMKRLSGGRA
+150 EALIDRLSQGRA
-162 LTPSSSAERELLE
+162 RTPTSLAERELLE
-175 LFTGVQAASGKGG
+175 LFTGAQSGP
-188 ARPVRRVREY
+188 RPVRRVREY

-218 LSGAERVLRIYS
+218 LSGAERLLRIYS
-230 TPPLST
+230 TPPLAT
-236 QVQRDRIAERARWEA
+236 QAQRDRIAERARWEA

-264 TAEQPFSDESGIV
+264 TADPPFSDEAGIV

-307 RVRTELWMRIAQT
+307 RVRTELWMRIART
-320 IDEAH
+320 IDEVH

-336 DVVLVEDKQE
+336 DAVLVEDKQD

-361 TSDATIALSTI
+361 TSDATISLTTI

-382 EVVTAF
+382 EVVSAF

-415 NTRQLMAARRL
+415 NTRQLIAQRRL

-445 ARMVELRATDR
+445 AKMVELRATDR
-456 YPSLVEAIEAVRVGR
+456 YPSLTEAIEAVRIGR
-471 DPSPRV
+471 DPSPRI
-477 QQALIPN
+477 QPLIPN
-484 VTRAPL
+484 VARAPL
-490 DAENLQAGTRI
+490 DAENLQAGQRI

-512 QGGMAVV
+512 QGGMAIV

-538 DDAAEEALRGEY
+538 EDVAEEALRGEY
-550 QVLTGLDH
+550 AKLIELDH

-582 SGMNLRQWLAQNAA
+582 SGMNLRQWLVQHPT

-633 GDGRSASGGT
+633 SDGR
-643 GDGQLTIIDF
+643 LTIIDF
-653 SLAGMPED
+653 SLAAMPED

-674 SARWTHATDRFA
+674 SLRWTHATDRFA

-704 VPEPGQS
+704 VPEPGQA
-711 PIVNDDDIQPSG
+711 PIVSDDDIQPSG
-723 LAAFFRKALDPVPE
+723 LAAFFRKALDPTPE

-748 ALLVALGEDATAS
+748 ALLVALGEDTTTS
-761 SSVPP
+761 SFVPP
-766 PKQIDVTTPLR
+766 PKQIDTTTPLR

-790 RCQVHTVGQLL
+790 RCQVHSVGQLL
-801 ALPAAQV
+801 ALPATQV

-819 NDIIAFQ
+819 NDIVAFQ
-826 ETLLG
+826 ETLRG
-831 RGLEGTQAS
+831 RGLEGTDVVGS
-840 GTLEPPLLPDLCD
+840 LEPPLLPDLCS
-853 SPEPVQKL
+853 SPEPVNKL
-861 ALGESMRS
+861 PLGETLRS

-876 PTVGAVAAATRST
+876 PTIGAVASVTRSA
-889 LLGLPG
+889 LLALPG

-910 FRAATDGKAQRDDGA
+910 FRAYTDGQATSGRDGA
-925 HTLDRIWELATRP
+925 HTLDRVWELATRP

-958 TQEQIAED
+958 AQEQIAED
-966 LGSNQPKISH
+966 LGTNQPKISH
-976 DLSKGLE
+976 DVSKGLE
-983 RIDLSALADLAGAFD
+983 RMDLSAIADLTTAFD

-1009 LDEIGERFESE
+1009 LDEIGQRFESE
-1020 WPAGVVTG
+1020 WPSGVVTG
-1028 EGIVRVLVRVTPGRA
+1028 EGIVRLIVRVTAGRA
-1043 HIFEVDGAEQPL
+1043 HIFEIDGAEHPIV
-1055 LARPIFDRETV
+1055 ARPIFDRDTV
-1066 KAFAAEVVRL
+1066 RAFAAEVVRL
-1076 AGQWPPVEPDTARRT
+1076 AERWPSPVEPDTARRA

-1102 PLALGVRICEDVEL
+1102 PLALGVRLCQDVEL

-1123 IGPVDP
+1123 IGPVLP
-1129 KHSIGFVIDQT
+1129 KDSIGFVINQA
-1140 RDPIALDDLAAR
+1140 REPIALDDLSAR
-1152 VRRTFGP
+1152 VRRVFGP
-1159 HTPYPDPDHLLEILR
+1159 QTPYPDPDHLLAILR
-1174 DLDCRV
+1174 DLECRV
-1180 QGALVLPGRAGSIV
+1180 QGSMVLPGRAGSIL
-1194 AAQPLASDGLPSS
+1194 ATSPLTADELPSM

-1236 PPEGHAEIG
+1236 PPEVHAEIG

-1252 QTVGDHGAKWVSFD
+1252 SGKWVSFD
-1266 DAFFGEHAADIKSLE
+1266 DAFFGEHAIDIKSLE

-1292 LTEAAEQTLFNLL
+1292 LTEAAEATLFNLL
-1305 EEHGRAGNVIVLG
+1305 EEHGRPGNVIVLG
-1318 DTALFGLCEALDLPR
+1318 DTALLGLCEALDLPR

-1376 PLLNPLP
+1376 PLLHPLP
-1383 PVAAHL
+1383 GGAA
-1389 STTG
+1389 